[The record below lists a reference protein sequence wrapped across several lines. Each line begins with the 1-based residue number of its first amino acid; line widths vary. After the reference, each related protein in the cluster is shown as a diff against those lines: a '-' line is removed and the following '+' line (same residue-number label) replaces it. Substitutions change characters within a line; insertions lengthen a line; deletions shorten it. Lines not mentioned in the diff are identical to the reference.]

1 MSRCISLEEYLEEF
15 VEENTQT
22 ASEEITL
29 IIPDA
34 EAQSLGLFF
43 IYGLAGYIESVRA
56 WRETNGFGP
65 EANED
70 NEASPAQHEPKEFIN

>member
-1 MSRCISLEEYLEEF
+1 MSRCISLEEYLEQF

-22 ASEEITL
+22 ADEEISL

-34 EAQSLGLFF
+34 DAQTLGLFF

-56 WRETNGFGP
+56 WRETNGIGA
-65 EANED
+65 EAHED
-70 NEASPAQHEPKEFIN
+70 DDRSDTWPEPKEFIN

>member
-1 MSRCISLEEYLEEF
+1 MSRCISLEEYLEQF

-22 ASEEITL
+22 ADEEISL

-34 EAQSLGLFF
+34 EAQNLGLFF

-56 WRETNGFGP
+56 WRE
-65 EANED
+65 ANAID
-70 NEASPAQHEPKEFIN
+70 RAADDDDLSDSRREPKEFIN

>member
-1 MSRCISLEEYLEEF
+1 MSRCLSLQEYLEQF

-22 ASEEITL
+22 VDEETRL

-34 EAQSLGLFF
+34 EAQNLGLFF

-56 WRETNGFGP
+56 WRE
-65 EANED
+65 ANAINCAAD
-70 NEASPAQHEPKEFIN
+70 DDDLSDARCEPKEFIN

>member
-1 MSRCISLEEYLEEF
+1 MSRCISLEEYLEQF

-22 ASEEITL
+22 ADEEISL

-34 EAQSLGLFF
+34 EAQNLGLFF

-56 WRETNGFGP
+56 WRE
-65 EANED
+65 ANAIGCAAD
-70 NEASPAQHEPKEFIN
+70 DDDLSDSRGEPKEFIN

>member
-15 VEENTQT
+15 VEENSQT
-22 ASEEITL
+22 ADEEISL

-34 EAQSLGLFF
+34 EAQNLGLFF

-56 WRETNGFGP
+56 WRE
-65 EANED
+65 ANAIDSAANDDLPDSRDER
-70 NEASPAQHEPKEFIN
+70 KEFIN

>member
-1 MSRCISLEEYLEEF
+1 MSRCISLEEYLEQF

-22 ASEEITL
+22 ADEEITL

-43 IYGLAGYIESVRA
+43 IYGLAGYIESVRT
-56 WRETNGFGP
+56 WRETRGLGS

-70 NEASPAQHEPKEFIN
+70 NEASDAQSEPKEFIN